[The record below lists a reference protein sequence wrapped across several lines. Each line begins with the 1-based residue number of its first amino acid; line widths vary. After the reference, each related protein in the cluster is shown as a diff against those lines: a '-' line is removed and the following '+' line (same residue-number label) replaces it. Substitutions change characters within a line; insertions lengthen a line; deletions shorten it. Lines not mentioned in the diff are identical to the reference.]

1 LQNPDESQYRGWRRP
16 GPVPP
21 GGVDVESG
29 ETLDYLCG
37 YCRIFQYE
45 RGHRYSTDDVL
56 TAWYATQWAPRVGRT
71 ADLGSG
77 IGSVALLSAWRLP
90 GARFCTVEAQ
100 EMSLRLARKS
110 IRYNGLD
117 SRFTTYLGDL
127 RDETVLA
134 NEAPFD
140 LVTGS
145 PPYWP
150 STDASEAAHPQAVPA
165 RIEVRGTVADY
176 AAAAAR
182 ILAPGG
188 MFVFVFANKRNAVS
202 PHNATARRN
211 TADVRNAAVPA
222 AGPAASRRREPREG
236 SRQSGEDAGVAFA
249 EDALRSNGL
258 VLLRR
263 RDVVFKEGEP
273 PMISLFAAMR
283 AADLPPGREAW
294 IEPPLIIRTRN
305 GSVHPEY
312 AAIRISFGFP
322 PGDVGP

>member
-1 LQNPDESQYRGWRRP
+1 MHGDDDLDYRGWRRP

-21 GGVDVESG
+21 RGLDAEPG

-37 YCRIFQYE
+37 HFRIFQYE

-56 TAWYATQWAPRVGRT
+56 TAWYATQWAPHVERA

-77 IGSVALLSAWRLP
+77 IGSVALIAAWRLP

-100 EMSLRLARKS
+100 PMSARLARKS
-110 IRYNGLD
+110 IRYNGLEP
-117 SRFTTYLGDL
+117 RFTVYEGDL
-127 RDETVLA
+127 RDPSILA
-134 NEAPFD
+134 DEAPFD

-150 STDASEAAHPQAVPA
+150 ASAATGAAHPQAVPA
-165 RIEVRGTVADY
+165 RIEIRGTVADY

-188 MFVFVFANKRNAVS
+188 MFVFVFPYRRSEITRSRGLAV
-202 PHNATARRN
+202 
-211 TADVRNAAVPA
+211 
-222 AGPAASRRREPREG
+222 AGSRGGDASTRREPETPRDRE
-236 SRQSGEDAGVAFA
+236 SARLRDPISGVLFA
-249 EDALRSNGL
+249 EEALHTNDL
-258 VLLRR
+258 ILLRR
-263 RDVVFKEGEP
+263 RDVIFKEGEP

-283 AADLPPGREAW
+283 AADLPPGRETW
-294 IEPPLIIRTRN
+294 IEPPLIIRAAN

-322 PGDVGP
+322 PGDVAAPSAK